1 MSNRKDN
8 TQDDGWQDIHL
19 DDIAKGVNSFFAM
32 VSDVVERLGANNNSS
47 RRYQMRSAGS
57 QSSPSRLGAGSA
69 LAGVRDPVVDL
80 FDEGSEVLL
89 LIEWSYTDEA
99 PLHIELQDDV
109 LSLSIGGDHPYTTD
123 VLLPYVVDASS
134 LNQSCRNG
142 ITALRLRRA

>member
-1 MSNRKDN
+1 MPERKN
-8 TQDDGWQDIHL
+8 SSQDDGWQDIHL

-57 QSSPSRLGAGSA
+57 QSAPSRLGAGSA

-80 FDEGSEVLL
+80 FDEGSEILL
-89 LIEWSYTDEA
+89 LVEWSYTDEA
-99 PLHIELQDDV
+99 PLSIDLQDDV

-134 LNQSCRNG
+134 VSQSCRNG
-142 ITALRLRRA
+142 ITTLRLRRA